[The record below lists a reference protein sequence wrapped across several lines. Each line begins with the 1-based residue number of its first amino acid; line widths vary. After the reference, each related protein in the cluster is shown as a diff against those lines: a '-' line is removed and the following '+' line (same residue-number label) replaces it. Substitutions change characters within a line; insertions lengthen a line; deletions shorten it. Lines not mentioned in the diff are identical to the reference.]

1 MYGMARD
8 LMNEKPDS
16 EAFNKLFSRI
26 QKYEQIS
33 DNMEVEIG
41 RYLNNV
47 SDGRLSFDGKM
58 TVNAMM
64 TETTE
69 IESIG
74 DSCYSI
80 ARAIQRKN
88 NENIV
93 FNEYILEHI
102 SNMFRL
108 VGNALENMN
117 TILSKT
123 DINDIDINK
132 TYNIEMELNNYR
144 NMLRNANMENINN
157 KKYEY
162 KAGIH
167 FMDII
172 SECEKLGDY
181 VVNVIDAVREKRSI
195 KK

>member
-1 MYGMARD
+1 
-8 LMNEKPDS
+8 
-16 EAFNKLFSRI
+16 
-26 QKYEQIS
+26 
-33 DNMEVEIG
+33 
-41 RYLNNV
+41 
-47 SDGRLSFDGKM
+47 
-58 TVNAMM
+58 M

-88 NENIV
+88 SENIV
-93 FNEYILEHI
+93 FNDYISERI
-102 SNMFRL
+102 TNMFVL

-123 DINDIDINK
+123 DISDVDINK
-132 TYNIEMELNNYR
+132 TYNIEMEINNYR

-157 KKYEY
+157 KVYEY
-162 KAGIH
+162 RAGIH

-172 SECEKLGDY
+172 LECEKLADY

-195 KK
+195 KQ